1 MTIVVIYSVT
11 KLINNMKYTPA
22 MQQVVMTLQQYG
34 IDNPSPN
41 QVALIASDIGEKLTD
56 AQIIYISDNIWLN

>member
-1 MTIVVIYSVT
+1 
-11 KLINNMKYTPA
+11 MKYTPA

-34 IDNPSPN
+34 IVDPSPN

-56 AQIIYISDNIWLN
+56 AQIDYISTNV